1 MAKAFSIEDGNIQG
15 SSLITTRNRLY
26 KDIDLSFENKPTE
39 GLNASVSDVYKKEDA
54 AAVKQAIKNLLM
66 TNFGE
71 KPFAPYFG
79 ANLQAL
85 LFDLAD
91 DDIERSID
99 IAIHNAV
106 RNYEPRASIRDV
118 RVKALPDYNSVSVYV
133 EFLIVN
139 TEELVSFE
147 TTISR
152 LR

>member
-1 MAKAFSIEDGNIQG
+1 MAKAFSVEDGNIQ
-15 SSLITTRNRLY
+15 SRSLVTTRNRLY
-26 KDIDLSFENKPTE
+26 KDIDLSFENKPTD
-39 GLNASVSDVYKKEDA
+39 GSNPVATDVYKKEDA

-71 KPFAPYFG
+71 KPFIPFYG
-79 ANLQAL
+79 ANLQSL

-91 DDIERSID
+91 EEIETSID
-99 IAIHNAV
+99 IAIRSAV
-106 RNYEPRASIRDV
+106 QNYEPRASIRDIRV
-118 RVKALPDYNSVSVYV
+118 RALPDYNSVSVYV

-139 TEELVSFE
+139 TEEVVSFE

>member
-1 MAKAFSIEDGNIQG
+1 MAKAFSIEDGNIQNR
-15 SSLITTRNRLY
+15 SLITTRNRLY
-26 KDIDLSFENKPTE
+26 KDIDLTFDNKPTD
-39 GLNASVSDVYKKEDA
+39 GSNPTATDVYKKEDA
-54 AAVKQAIKNLLM
+54 AAVKQAVKNLLM

-71 KPFAPYFG
+71 KPFNPFFG

-91 DDIERSID
+91 DDIETSID
-99 IAIHNAV
+99 IAISNAV
-106 RNYEPRASIRDV
+106 RNYEPRASIRNI
-118 RVKALPDYNSVSVYV
+118 RVKALPDNNSVSVYV

-139 TEELVSFE
+139 TEEVVSFE